1 MAERP
6 TSFSLLDRVARHD
19 QEAWDRLVK
28 LYTPLV
34 YYWCRQGGAQ
44 GEDVHDI
51 VQEVFHAL
59 STNLGQFHRDRPG
72 VTFRG
77 WLRGIARHK
86 ILDHFKRRSRQPLAE
101 GGSDA
106 FQRIQETPDPL
117 ADESEVEGQNE
128 LTGLYH
134 RALEMVRSEFEPRSW
149 QAFWRSAVEQQA
161 VVDVA
166 ADLGMSEAAVRKAKS
181 RVLRR
186 LKEEVGD
193 LIA

>member
-1 MAERP
+1 MADQA
-6 TSFSLLDRVARHD
+6 TSFSLLDRAAGHD
-19 QEAWDRLVK
+19 PDAWARLVK

-34 YYWCRQGGAQ
+34 YYWCRRGGVQ
-44 GEDVHDI
+44 GEDVHDV

-59 STNLGQFHRDRPG
+59 STHLGQFQRDRPG

-77 WLRGIARHK
+77 WLRGIAHHK
-86 ILDHFKRRSRQPLAE
+86 ILDHFRRCQRQPLAE

-106 FQRIQETPDPL
+106 FRRFQEEPDPL
-117 ADESEVEGQNE
+117 ADTDDADAADE
-128 LTGLYH
+128 LSGLYH
-134 RALEMVRSEFEPRSW
+134 RALELVRSEFELRSW
-149 QAFWRSAVEQQA
+149 QAFWRSAVEEQA
-161 VVDVA
+161 VADVA
-166 ADLGMSEAAVRKAKS
+166 ADLGMTETAVRKAKS

>member
-6 TSFSLLDRVARHD
+6 TSFSLLDRVAGHD

-34 YYWCRQGGAQ
+34 YYWCRQGGAT

-86 ILDHFKRRSRQPLAE
+86 ILDHFKRRRQQPLAE

-106 FQRIQETPDPL
+106 WQRFQETPDPL
-117 ADESEVEGQNE
+117 ADTSDADGDAE

-166 ADLGMSEAAVRKAKS
+166 ADLGMTEAAVRKAKS